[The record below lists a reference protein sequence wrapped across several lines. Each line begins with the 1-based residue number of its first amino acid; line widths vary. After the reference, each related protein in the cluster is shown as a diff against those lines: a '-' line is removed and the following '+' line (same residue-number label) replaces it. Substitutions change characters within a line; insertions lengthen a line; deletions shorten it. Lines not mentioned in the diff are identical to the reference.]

1 MAELKVAFSPDDSK
15 IFEQTTQVSTVDI
28 DDPVSYFEIYES
40 VQFIKDGNFKRVA
53 LQFPDELLKYAKF
66 IVSKIEELTFNKEEV
81 TSNKEEV
88 TSNKFY
94 VLADTSYGNCCVDE
108 VAASHIQADAIIHY
122 GHSCLSVTEKTPTFY
137 VFGRSKLNLDDFSL
151 CTNKLFTENKV
162 LLLYDVKYYHYVE
175 VIKDLLKKFEQTID
189 IAHLVIYKK
198 KSESASPACLNSF
211 TFLGRQFNLKFDLLV
226 YKILFIGE
234 EGLTLRNLMMRFNK
248 NQFYV
253 YNPSLLSL
261 TLQQVNINKSL
272 MKRFYLIQK
281 AKDAQIVGIVMG
293 TLGIEKYKEIVQRL
307 KKVLKHA
314 GKKYYTF
321 IMGKLNVAKM
331 ANFMEIDIFV
341 LVACPENSLI
351 DSKEYFKPIIT
362 PFELEIACLNSR
374 EWNGEYLTD
383 FCELLEG
390 GLSYL
395 DIKDDDGFVEPEYS
409 LITGQLRSGVNKIE
423 NNFDSSNEIALINE
437 NNKLVAHNIT
447 NASDFLLRRTW
458 QGLQINSN
466 YTEVHKAVDGRAGIA
481 SDYLNELEYKN

>member
-15 IFEQTTQVSTVDI
+15 ILEQTTQVLTVDI

-66 IVSKIEELTFNKEEV
+66 IVSKIEKLTCNKV
-81 TSNKEEV
+81 
-88 TSNKFY
+88 Y

-175 VIKDLLKKFEQTID
+175 AIKDLLKKFEQTID
-189 IAHLVIYKK
+189 VAHLIIYKK
-198 KSESASPACLNSF
+198 NCENVTTACLNSF
-211 TFLGRQFNLKFDLLV
+211 TFLGRQFNLKFELLV

-234 EGLTLRNLMMRFNK
+234 ECLTLRNLMMRFNK

-390 GLSYL
+390 GPSYL

-409 LITGQLRSGVNKIE
+409 LITGQLRSGVNIE

-458 QGLQINSN
+458 QGLQISSN